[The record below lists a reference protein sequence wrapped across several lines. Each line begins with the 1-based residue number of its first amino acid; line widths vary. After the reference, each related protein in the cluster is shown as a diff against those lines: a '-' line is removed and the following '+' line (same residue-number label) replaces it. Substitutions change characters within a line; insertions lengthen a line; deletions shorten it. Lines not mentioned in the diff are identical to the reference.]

1 MTTTEKA
8 QLHLVLRVLKDADR
22 TRVSD
27 FMLAAFDKVDCV
39 LHSDVSAAL
48 EEVQGGRVLVLIETP
63 MRDVARR
70 LLGGLSLHEAVEAWA
85 RDAEALLAACRPA
98 RRRIRLLAWDPL
110 LAGDRASVDALAEL
124 VEQTVAE
131 VAVSADPEA
140 PDAMMQLM
148 AGIGLQRQDSET
160 LHQIEGLLAGPHMQ
174 TGLHLADQALNQVRA
189 EAKAQADAQ
198 GKLDELAR
206 ESTLLRQSLED
217 MQALMK
223 SADADAAKE
232 HAAQIETLQSKL
244 AKQEKQ
250 FSSLKT
256 ERELLRAGLKA
267 AEAETAKCLETEAA
281 IVDQAAQIEVLQTQ
295 LSTMKDLQAER
306 DLLRTSLHGLR
317 QELDVAQMALQR
329 SEDRLLEMQ
338 MISAA
343 NDALTQRAAESERRR
358 VMSASALGAVL
369 LSDGTRLRDVQGR
382 LNQAEAARKTVEQAL
397 ELTQTDLET
406 QKQAFAMIE
415 AAKQQVEQAL
425 MQAQTELEAQEQV
438 LAAAE
443 AAHHQQS
450 QEYAT
455 KLAERETDI
464 QNLTA
469 ELDKIYGSKS
479 WRVTAPMR
487 SARSKISKGTP

>member
-1 MTTTEKA
+1 MTTTEKT
-8 QLHLVLRVLKDADR
+8 QLHLVLQVLKDADR

-27 FMLAAFDKVDCV
+27 FMLAAFNKVDCV

-70 LLGGLSLHEAVEAWA
+70 LLGGLSLHEAVEAWG

-174 TGLHLADQALNQVRA
+174 TGLHLADQALHQVRA
-189 EAKAQADAQ
+189 QAKAQADAQ
-198 GKLDELAR
+198 GKLDDLVR

-223 SADADAAKE
+223 SAEADAAKE

-256 ERELLRAGLKA
+256 ERELLRAGLGA
-267 AEAETAKCLETEAA
+267 AEAETAKCLEAEAE
-281 IVDQAAQIEVLQTQ
+281 IVDQTAQIEVLQTQ
-295 LSTMKDLQAER
+295 LSAMKDLQAER
-306 DLLRTSLHGLR
+306 NLLRTSLHGLR

-358 VMSASALGAVL
+358 VMSVSALGAVL
-369 LSDGTRLRDVQGR
+369 LSDGTRLRDAQGR
-382 LNQAEAARKTVEQAL
+382 L
-397 ELTQTDLET
+397 
-406 QKQAFAMIE
+406 KQAE

-425 MQAQTELEAQEQV
+425 MQTQTELEAQGQV

-443 AAHHQQS
+443 DAHHQQS
-450 QEYAT
+450 QEYAA